1 MRRSWLLLGIIAAD
15 ALTWT
20 AVLILPGPTPRW
32 LLVLLVVVLSA
43 GGPGSVVGFDIAR
56 TSNPR
61 SNLGVAQSMVNMGGF
76 LATLFVLAVMGTV
89 MTAMGGFTPEAFR
102 VAWLVQYP
110 VWLVA
115 VIGVLVMRRQARGL
129 EIARAADPRPP
140 RDDPGGPVSHP
151 STDQPVAVAAG
162 PRTRTGGSECA
173 TAALTGRPAPGRG
186 ARSV

>member
-1 MRRSWLLLGIIAAD
+1 
-15 ALTWT
+15 
-20 AVLILPGPTPRW
+20 
-32 LLVLLVVVLSA
+32 VVLSA

-61 SNLGVAQSMVNMGGF
+61 RNLGVAQSMVNMGGF
-76 LATLFVLAVMGTV
+76 SATLFVLAVMGAV

-115 VIGVLVMRRQARGL
+115 VIGVLVMRRQARGQDA
-129 EIARAADPRPP
+129 ARGVVLRDNPAAL
-140 RDDPGGPVSHP
+140 VSHAV
-151 STDQPVAVAAG
+151 TDQSAAVAAG

-173 TAALTGRPAPGRG
+173 TAASIGRSDPGRG